1 MENNRICDWI
11 HPLKHMTMNSVILH
25 WQPWVFHFVWSL
37 SFECCPHRPVQI
49 FPSCNNQT
57 TVLCGSMR
65 EIHNKISLKI
75 CIVMTPLAILTA
87 KFNEHTLK
95 KLYQVW
101 FIFLDAY
108 WCLLIVIVDVSCRL
122 HDTVIRLTGHIW
134 ICSWVYVGLHIVCFE
149 QQHIQ
154 HECNPTEL
162 HRIPNIQLFCD
173 GYIFAWK

>member
-1 MENNRICDWI
+1 
-11 HPLKHMTMNSVILH
+11 MTMNSVILH
-25 WQPWVFHFVWSL
+25 LIGRVFHFVWSL

-95 KLYQVW
+95 KNLPSVVY
-101 FIFLDAY
+101 FFRRLLMFTYCYCGRFLKTTRYCDKTDRPYLNLLVSLCRTAY
-108 WCLLIVIVDVSCRL
+108 RMLRTAAYTARVQPYRVAQ
-122 HDTVIRLTGHIW
+122 DT
-134 ICSWVYVGLHIVCFE
+134 
-149 QQHIQ
+149 
-154 HECNPTEL
+154 
-162 HRIPNIQLFCD
+162 
-173 GYIFAWK
+173 